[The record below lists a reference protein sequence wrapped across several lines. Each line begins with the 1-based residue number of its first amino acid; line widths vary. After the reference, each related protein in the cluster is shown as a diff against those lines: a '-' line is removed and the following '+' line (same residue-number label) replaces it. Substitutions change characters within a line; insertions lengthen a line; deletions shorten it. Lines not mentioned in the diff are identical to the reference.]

1 MRVKMTKREKLPSL
15 DALGEDIRKLHD
27 KVAPKPNPAPKAGAA
42 LAMRVGVELASGA
55 LVGGASGYFL
65 DKWLNTSP
73 FLFICCFFLG
83 SAGGFL
89 TLVRMMKTADG
100 NGDAQMQKGSN
111 GS

>member
-1 MRVKMTKREKLPSL
+1 MTKREELPAL
-15 DALGEDIRKLHD
+15 DALGDDIRRLHD
-27 KVAPKPNPAPKAGAA
+27 KVAPKSGPALKTGTA

-73 FLFICCFFLG
+73 FLFILCFFLG

-89 TLVRMMKTADG
+89 TLVRTMKAADANADG
-100 NGDAQMQKGSN
+100 EKEKGYN